1 MTEKGCGPSPV
12 AEVGGRSRG
21 AGSGGEGARNRR
33 TLAALG
39 AQRGGDSADDDSIR
53 PRRFPGQARVI
64 AAAAS
69 AAVLDFAAAAA
80 AVNSRQAEGR

>member
-1 MTEKGCGPSPV
+1 M
-12 AEVGGRSRG
+12 
-21 AGSGGEGARNRR
+21 
-33 TLAALG
+33 AALG